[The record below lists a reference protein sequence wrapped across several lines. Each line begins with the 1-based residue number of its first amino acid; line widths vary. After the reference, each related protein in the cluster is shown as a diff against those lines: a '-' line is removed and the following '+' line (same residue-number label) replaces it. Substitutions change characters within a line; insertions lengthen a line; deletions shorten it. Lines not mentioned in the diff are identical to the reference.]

1 MRTDGCWAAAAE
13 ASLPL
18 LDRATAG
25 AQTRRQ
31 VALAETGLPSV
42 AEQQVAKGFKN
53 ANAYVEDLDPD
64 QLASMK
70 ARASGQLTAQQEAE
84 IEQLVSPYMTS
95 LLYETGVRNFNG
107 IDPMAYSVGN
117 WILAQPAINRSRRRR

>member
-1 MRTDGCWAAAAE
+1 
-13 ASLPL
+13 
-18 LDRATAG
+18 
-25 AQTRRQ
+25 
-31 VALAETGLPSV
+31 V

-64 QLASMK
+64 QLAGMK